1 MNKLIKFFSIVVL
14 SVGLL
19 GGCASQVYH
28 DYIMSGQVV
37 TVDDK
42 QAVVC
47 VSDTDGLKEHQV
59 FNVYRTVYDPTAISE
74 GENSYSREFVGK
86 IRLGK
91 TKDKHFAEAIVLDGE
106 ITRYAIKNRAIA
118 GSLGQPSCL
127 QLCALENSLSL
138 NLHIRFRDSLARQ
151 NIPTEL
157 IFRLQPIINLHIDVT
172 T

>member
-59 FNVYRTVYDPTAISE
+59 FNVYRNLSE
-74 GENSYSREFVGK
+74 NKERWLNERIMKADIEKEFLGLNKWGQKNIKTCSYYYYSK
-86 IRLGK
+86 
-91 TKDKHFAEAIVLDGE
+91 KHEQYYPKV
-106 ITRYAIKNRAIA
+106 K
-118 GSLGQPSCL
+118 
-127 QLCALENSLSL
+127 
-138 NLHIRFRDSLARQ
+138 
-151 NIPTEL
+151 
-157 IFRLQPIINLHIDVT
+157 
-172 T
+172 

>member
-47 VSDTDGLKEHQV
+47 VSDTD
-59 FNVYRTVYDPTAISE
+59 
-74 GENSYSREFVGK
+74 
-86 IRLGK
+86 
-91 TKDKHFAEAIVLDGE
+91 
-106 ITRYAIKNRAIA
+106 
-118 GSLGQPSCL
+118 
-127 QLCALENSLSL
+127 
-138 NLHIRFRDSLARQ
+138 
-151 NIPTEL
+151 
-157 IFRLQPIINLHIDVT
+157 
-172 T
+172 